1 MKNLWAGCGVMKKIE
16 WTKIMEI
23 EFEAVKNIFTHQIR
37 LSPLDVDKKINITTD
52 GANSAGIGF
61 VLYQNANDL
70 EEGKDVKII
79 KANSSGLK
87 DSQKQYSAI
96 DTELLALKFA
106 CDSSYYYSYGS
117 KEIHVYTD
125 SSGLEGMFTKTLD
138 KHKNLRIRAMIEKL
152 MIYNFVFHQVPGENN
167 QIVDCFSRLTHEIK
181 EAEHYSLCDTV
192 LADHDKIEAKI
203 KTIKNLIV

>member
-1 MKNLWAGCGVMKKIE
+1 MISSLGDWFPSIKFKMKNLREGCGLMKIFE

-37 LSPLDVDKKINITTD
+37 LSPLHLEKKINIATD

-79 KANSSGLK
+79 KVNSSWLK

-96 DTELLALKFA
+96 DTELLALEFA
-106 CDSSYYYSYGS
+106 CDSSYYYLYRASQ
-117 KEIHVYTD
+117 IH
-125 SSGLEGMFTKTLD
+125 
-138 KHKNLRIRAMIEKL
+138 I
-152 MIYNFVFHQVPGENN
+152 
-167 QIVDCFSRLTHEIK
+167 
-181 EAEHYSLCDTV
+181 
-192 LADHDKIEAKI
+192 
-203 KTIKNLIV
+203 

>member
-1 MKNLWAGCGVMKKIE
+1 MGSGCGEMKRFE
-16 WTKIMEI
+16 WTKIMET
-23 EFEAVKNIFTHQIR
+23 EFKAVKHIFTRQIR
-37 LSPLDVDKKINITTD
+37 LSPLDMDKKINIATD

-70 EEGKDVKII
+70 EEGKNVEII

-106 CDSSYYYSYGS
+106 CDSSYYYLYGV

-125 SSGLEGMFTKTLD
+125 SSGLEGMFSKPLGN
-138 KHKNLRIRAMIEKL
+138 HKNLRIRSMIEKL
-152 MIYNFVFHQVPGENN
+152 MIYNFVFHHMPSNPDESVYPM
-167 QIVDCFSRLTHEIK
+167 
-181 EAEHYSLCDTV
+181 
-192 LADHDKIEAKI
+192 
-203 KTIKNLIV
+203 